1 MLKNA
6 RKELVMNINSVAV
19 AEVMNDY
26 FSSVFTRKD
35 DNNHVEMMPEMGE
48 VCFTRWKVRKRVRKL
63 RAMTAAGL
71 DGIGPKD
78 LQELEKK
85 SVDGLTMILRRE
97 LSRTPETSVHHL
109 SQQSVA
115 NLRNPLYEKI

>member
-1 MLKNA
+1 MLFQTEGK
-6 RKELVMNINSVAV
+6 K
-19 AEVMNDY
+19 
-26 FSSVFTRKD
+26 K
-35 DNNHVEMMPEMGE
+35 
-48 VCFTRWKVRKRVRKL
+48 VRKL
-63 RAMTAAGL
+63 RAITAAGPG
-71 DGIGPKD
+71 GIGPKD

>member
-1 MLKNA
+1 MAMGAITSPSSHKYKETKSRVTTGMLKNA

-85 SVDGLTMILRRE
+85 SVDGLTMILKG
-97 LSRTPETSVHHL
+97 LSGK
-109 SQQSVA
+109 
-115 NLRNPLYEKI
+115 N